1 MNKYQEAWDFIKINF
16 YDEEWLE
23 SDAYSDYKKE
33 SFRLMQELV
42 EKATPKKPI
51 FYDAFSAKCPACG
64 HLYEEGI
71 DDYGADYCI
80 MCGQRLDWG
89 EEDE

>member
-1 MNKYQEAWDFIKINF
+1 MKAKNWIKEINENP
-16 YDEEWLE
+16 DWNIV
-23 SDAYSDYKKE
+23 SIDQDAVNEIS
-33 SFRLMQELV
+33 ELI

-51 FYDAFSAKCPACG
+51 FYEEYCAKCPACG

-89 EEDE
+89 EKDEK